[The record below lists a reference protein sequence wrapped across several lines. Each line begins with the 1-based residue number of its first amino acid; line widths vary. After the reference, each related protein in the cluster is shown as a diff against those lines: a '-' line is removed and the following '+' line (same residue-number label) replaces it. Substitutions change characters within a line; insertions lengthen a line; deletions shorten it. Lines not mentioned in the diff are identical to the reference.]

1 MYNYALHSKRC
12 YCDKKGERRDGILFW
27 AWKSIH
33 VFCFVSRIQLGVRQ
47 ECGKFHG
54 LLFVCLFVCPFSLFS
69 RFPTDRKRCAHSM
82 LTENQ
87 ESFFPVIWSLILCM
101 CVSGFPQTELSVV
114 PSFSGGM
121 SRGAAENS
129 I

>member
-1 MYNYALHSKRC
+1 MCTITHFILNVVIVI
-12 YCDKKGERRDGILFW
+12 KKAKGVMVSCSGHGNRFMFFVLFHEYSW
-27 AWKSIH
+27 
-33 VFCFVSRIQLGVRQ
+33 VFAKNAGNFTA
-47 ECGKFHG
+47 F
-54 LLFVCLFVCPFSLFS
+54 CLFVCSFSLFS

-101 CVSGFPQTELSVV
+101 CVSSFPQTELSVV

-121 SRGAAENS
+121 SRGAVENS